1 MTTRD
6 PSIPTQGL
14 HHITL
19 TGAGRQITLDFWEG
33 TLGMPFVFEQPNL
46 DNPVESHL
54 YFDPG
59 DDRVITVF
67 CDETREPRPVK
78 TPIVPGAVHHIAFSV
93 SQAVS
98 MHLPEKL
105 DALGIAHSGLKDR
118 GFMTSLYFREPLGLL
133 IELASYKFTP
143 PRGLPHARVLF
154 EAHRIRVLAGDLAIS
169 DRHVAQALERLAHQ
183 DMPSLSDLVSEV

>member
-1 MTTRD
+1 MTKCD

-33 TLGMPFVFEQPNL
+33 ILGMPFVFEQPNL
-46 DNPVESHL
+46 DNPAESHL

-59 DDRVITVF
+59 DDRLITVF
-67 CDETREPRPVK
+67 CDETREPRPGK

-93 SQAVS
+93 SRAVS

-143 PRGLPHARVLF
+143 TRGLSHARVLF
-154 EAHRIRVLAGDLAIS
+154 EAHRIRVEAQDLAIS
-169 DRHVAQALERLAHQ
+169 DRHVAQALDSLAHHEV
-183 DMPSLSDLVSEV
+183 PSLLSYDTGG